1 MIKLKNILLEVLNTF
16 QIEAIL
22 INDSK
27 FSISDIL
34 NQIRWLR
41 KVTIVSIEPVDIKK
55 PVIEYHKIKIK
66 FVTRGEPKQDLEQL
80 MVEMTEEAISVRLQY
95 QQSGSNMD
103 SGSIVAIHQNSPL
116 LNDEKQ
122 KLGDIAVNITRIEN
136 E

>member
-34 NQIRWLR
+34 NQIRGLR

-55 PVIEYHKIKIK
+55 PGIEYHKIKIK
-66 FVTRGEPKQDLEQL
+66 FVTRGEPKQDLEQFKKDIL
-80 MVEMTEEAISVRLQY
+80 SSDLSKTDLRIPGIKSIKFKEETLKRL
-95 QQSGSNMD
+95 
-103 SGSIVAIHQNSPL
+103 
-116 LNDEKQ
+116 
-122 KLGDIAVNITRIEN
+122 
-136 E
+136 